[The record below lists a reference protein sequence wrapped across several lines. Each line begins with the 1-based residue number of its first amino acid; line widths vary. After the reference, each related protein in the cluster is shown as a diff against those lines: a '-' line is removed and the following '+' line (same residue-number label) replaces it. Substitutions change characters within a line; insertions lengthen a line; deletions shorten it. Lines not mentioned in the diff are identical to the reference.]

1 MKKLCAILLMCLP
14 LLSKAQRPEGAG
26 MPQKITVSGTVIDA
40 DTQQPLEYA
49 TITFQNPQ
57 RPNML
62 QGGITDATGK
72 FEVEIFPGRYAL
84 KVEYIS
90 FEPFTKELAPYRE
103 AQDLGVI
110 GLTISDNAL
119 EEVQVVGERTEVEF
133 RLDKRIYNVGSD
145 ITVRGGS
152 VADVLD
158 NVPSVSVDID
168 GNVALRG
175 NDNVRILINGKPS
188 GLVGIS
194 GPEGLRQLPAESIE
208 KVEVVTSPSARYD
221 AEGTAGIL
229 NIILKKEQLEGIN
242 GTFSANAGIP
252 KNTRGSA
259 NLNWR
264 TKKFNVFTTNTFS
277 DDRNKGGGYDDN
289 VYFNGAAP
297 DTYLEEIDNVTR
309 DQKSFFSRLG
319 FEYYINDQSSVILSG
334 FYRNSDGNNNS
345 LVEIRELTASR
356 DVSSYTTREN
366 LENELDESLQYSID
380 YTNKF
385 DDNGHEL
392 TARFQYEESAE
403 DELSSIEAK
412 GLLPN
417 INPASFETVGS
428 LENQKRI
435 LAQADYVWP
444 IDENTQFELGYRG
457 NFNTQ
462 ETDYEVAYIN
472 NGVPTIDRD
481 LSNVLVY
488 KEFVNAAYTQY
499 GKKINKFSYL
509 LGLRMEHSN
518 IQIDQQ
524 TTNDFTQKKYTDW
537 FPTANFSYELNES
550 ESFTLGL
557 SRRLRRPRSRFINPF
572 PSRTS
577 ITNLFTGNPDLN
589 PTYTG
594 NLDFGYLK
602 RWQKYTFNSSVY
614 YQKSTSVFTF
624 VNINTG
630 ETVVISGNPNDPNN
644 PEVRVPVLKRFPINL
659 SENNRLGVEMNLTYT
674 PSRSVRLNGNFNFF
688 NSSTI
693 GSYEGRSFDADNI
706 SWFARMNASIRLPK
720 KYNLQVRGFYRG
732 PSETAQSRS
741 QGFYII
747 SGALNK
753 EILNDKGSLSLRLS
767 DFFNTGRFRNE
778 TFTDTFTSYTEY
790 QRRQPT
796 YILSFTYRL
805 NQKKNQRDRRN
816 MTEGREDDDD
826 FEY

>member
-1 MKKLCAILLMCLP
+1 MEKLGTLLLMCLP
-14 LLSKAQRPEGAG
+14 LLLSAQRPGG
-26 MPQKITVSGTVIDA
+26 MPQKITLSGTIIDN

-62 QGGITDATGK
+62 QGGITDANGK
-72 FEVEIFPGRYAL
+72 FEIEIFPGRYTL
-84 KVEYIS
+84 KAEYIS
-90 FEPFTKELAPYRE
+90 FEPYTKELAPYRE
-103 AQDLGVI
+103 NQDLGVI
-110 GLTISDNAL
+110 GLSISDNAL
-119 EEVQVVGERTEVEF
+119 EEVQVMGERTEVEF
-133 RLDKRIYNVGSD
+133 RLDKRIYNVGRD

-229 NIILKKEQLEGIN
+229 NIILKKEELEGVN
-242 GTFSANAGIP
+242 GTFSANVGTP
-252 KNTRGSA
+252 KNNRASA

-264 TKKFNVFTTNTFS
+264 TKKVNIFTTNTFS
-277 DDRNKGGGYDDN
+277 DNNNNGRGYDDN

-297 DTYLEEIDNVTR
+297 DTYLEEIDESNR
-309 DQKSFFSRLG
+309 GRKSFFSRLG
-319 FEYYINDQSSVILSG
+319 LEYYINDKSSVIFSG
-334 FYRNSDGNNNS
+334 FYRNSDGENNS
-345 LVEIRELTASR
+345 LNEIRELGANR
-356 DVSSYTTREN
+356 DVYSFTTREN
-366 LENELDESLQYSID
+366 LESELDESLQYSID

-385 DDNGHEL
+385 DDKGHEL
-392 TARFQYEESAE
+392 TARFQYEESNE
-403 DELSSIEAK
+403 DEQSQIEAK
-412 GLLPN
+412 GFLPTV
-417 INPASFETVGS
+417 IPSSFETVGN
-428 LENQKRI
+428 LEFQKRM
-435 LAQADYVWP
+435 LMQADYVWP

-462 ETDYEVAYIN
+462 ETDYEVAYLN
-472 NGVPTIDRD
+472 NGIPTIDRD

-488 KEFVNAAYTQY
+488 KEFVNAAYSQY
-499 GKKINKFSYL
+499 GKKINNFSFL
-509 LGLRMEHSN
+509 FGLRMEHSN
-518 IQIDQQ
+518 IQIDQR
-524 TTNDFTQKKYTDW
+524 TTNDYTQKKYTDW
-537 FPTANFSYELNES
+537 FPTANFSYEINER
-550 ESFTLGL
+550 ESVTLGL

-572 PSRTS
+572 PSRSS
-577 ITNLFTGNPDLN
+577 ITNLFMGNPDLN

-602 RWQKYTFNSSVY
+602 RWEKYTFNGSVY

-624 VNINTG
+624 VNLNTG
-630 ETVVISGNPNDPNN
+630 ETVVISGDPNDPNN

-659 SENNRLGVEMNLTYT
+659 SENNRLGIEMNLTYT
-674 PSRSVRLNGNFNFF
+674 PNRSVRLNGNFNFF
-688 NSSTI
+688 NSTTI
-693 GSYEGRSFDADNI
+693 GSYEGRSFDATNI

-741 QGFYII
+741 QGFYVI
-747 SGALNK
+747 SGAINK

-778 TFTDTFTSYTEY
+778 TFTDTFISYTEY
-790 QRRQPT
+790 QRRIPT

-805 NQKKNQRDRRN
+805 NQKKNQRPDRRN
-816 MTEGREDDDD
+816 MQPSEDEGD